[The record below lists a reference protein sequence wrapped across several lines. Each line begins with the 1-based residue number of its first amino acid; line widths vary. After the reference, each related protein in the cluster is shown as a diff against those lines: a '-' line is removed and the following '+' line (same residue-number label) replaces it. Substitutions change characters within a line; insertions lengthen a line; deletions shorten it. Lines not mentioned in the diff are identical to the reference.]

1 MRDGR
6 QTRSNVTVF
15 CEPHFMEIDQLS
27 SQEAIRY
34 KRQIVIPAFGEE
46 GQRQLKRASIFIAGL
61 GGLGAVSA
69 YYLAAA
75 GVGRLKIVDKDHVE
89 LENLNRQI
97 LYSTRDVGRLKTE
110 SAFEKLHALNP
121 LCRVDAQKV
130 EIRKDNALELIGDC
144 HIIVD
149 ATDNLET
156 RKYLNSVSVARQ
168 IPFIYGGIDG
178 FTGMV
183 TTFVPGDTPCLE
195 CLFPET
201 ISTTKNVGAIG
212 PIPGMIGAIQSL
224 EAIKICLGMNDLLK
238 NVLLC
243 INGMDMG
250 VKKLNL
256 RKDPECCCCGNQ
268 ANVENING

>member
-75 GVGRLKIVDKDHVE
+75 GVGRLKIMDKDHVE

-97 LYSTRDVGRLKTE
+97 LHSTSGIGLLKADSAQKRLAELNPEIKVETHAVKINGNIAEVSAGADLIIDCLDNIEARYILNDYSLKTLTPIVHGGINGYAGQISFISPPE
-110 SAFEKLHALNP
+110 TVCLRCIFPEPFKTDGPIPVIGASAG
-121 LCRVDAQKV
+121 
-130 EIRKDNALELIGDC
+130 IIGSMQAMEA
-144 HIIVD
+144 V
-149 ATDNLET
+149 
-156 RKYLNSVSVARQ
+156 KYLTGSGDLLKNKLL
-168 IPFIYGGIDG
+168 IIDG
-178 FTGMV
+178 FTWEIA
-183 TTFVPGDTPCLE
+183 D
-195 CLFPET
+195 
-201 ISTTKNVGAIG
+201 
-212 PIPGMIGAIQSL
+212 
-224 EAIKICLGMNDLLK
+224 
-238 NVLLC
+238 
-243 INGMDMG
+243 
-250 VKKLNL
+250 LNL
-256 RKDPECCCCGNQ
+256 EKNPECKACRQG
-268 ANVENING
+268 

>member
-1 MRDGR
+1 MPEGR
-6 QTRSNVTVF
+6 QTRPNFYVF
-15 CEPHFMEIDQLS
+15 CEPDFMEIDQLS
-27 SQEAIRY
+27 SQEHIRY
-34 KRQIVIPAFGEE
+34 SRQIMIPAFGRE
-46 GQRQLKRASIFIAGL
+46 GQRRLKRADIFVAGL
-61 GGLGAVSA
+61 GGLGSVSA

-75 GVGRLKIVDKDHVE
+75 GVGRLKIVDKDHVG

-97 LYSTRDVGRLKTE
+97 LYSTRDIGRSKTE
-110 SAFEKLHALNP
+110 SAFQKLHALNP
-121 LCRVDAQKV
+121 FCRIDALSAEIQK
-130 EIRKDNALELIGDC
+130 ENALELIGDC
-144 HIIVD
+144 HMIVD
-149 ATDNLET
+149 ATDNIET
-156 RKYLNSVSVARQ
+156 RKCLNSVSVAKQ

-201 ISTTKNVGAIG
+201 TAITGNVGTIG
-212 PIPGMIGAIQSL
+212 PIPGMIGAIQGL

-250 VKKLNL
+250 IKKLNL
-256 RKDPECCCCGNQ
+256 KKDSDCRCCGNL
-268 ANVENING
+268 ADVRTNE

>member
-1 MRDGR
+1 MVESR
-6 QTRSNVTVF
+6 QARSKTTVF
-15 CEPHFMEIDQLS
+15 CESHVMERERLS
-27 SQEAIRY
+27 SQEVIRY
-34 KRQIVIPAFGEE
+34 KRQIVIPAFGEK
-46 GQRQLKRASIFIAGL
+46 GQNQLKRANIFIAGL

-97 LYSTRDVGRLKTE
+97 LYGTGDVGRLKTE

-121 LCRVDAQKV
+121 LCHIDAQKA

-144 HIIVD
+144 RIIVD

-156 RKYLNSVSVARQ
+156 RRCLNSVSVARQ

-183 TTFVPGDTPCLE
+183 TTFIPGDTPCLE
-195 CLFPET
+195 CLFPKIT
-201 ISTTKNVGAIG
+201 ARAKKVGAMG

-224 EAIKICLGMNDLLK
+224 EAIKICLGMKDLLK
-238 NVLLC
+238 NTLLC

-256 RKDPECCCCGNQ
+256 RKDPECHVCGIRDQ
-268 ANVENING
+268 CGKY

>member
-1 MRDGR
+1 MCEGR
-6 QTRSNVTVF
+6 QTRFNVIVF
-15 CEPHFMEIDQLS
+15 CEVHFMETDLLS

-34 KRQIVIPAFGEE
+34 KRQIVIPAFGEK
-46 GQRQLKRASIFIAGL
+46 GQKQLRRASIFIAGL

-97 LYSTRDVGRLKTE
+97 LYSTRDVGRSKTE

-121 LCRVDAQKV
+121 LCRIDALKA
-130 EIRKDNALELIGDC
+130 EIRKDNALALIGDC

-156 RKYLNSVSVARQ
+156 RKCLNSVSVAKQ

-201 ISTTKNVGAIG
+201 IATTKKVGAMG
-212 PIPGMIGAIQSL
+212 PVPGMIGAIQSL

-238 NVLLC
+238 NTLLC
-243 INGMDMG
+243 IDGMDMG

-256 RKDPECCCCGNQ
+256 RKDPDCHCCGNQ
-268 ANVENING
+268 DQCGKY

>member
-1 MRDGR
+1 
-6 QTRSNVTVF
+6 
-15 CEPHFMEIDQLS
+15 METDQLS
-27 SQEAIRY
+27 TQEAIRY
-34 KRQIVIPAFGEE
+34 KRQIAIPAFGEE
-46 GQRQLKRASIFIAGL
+46 GQKKLKRASIFIAGL

-75 GVGRLKIVDKDHVE
+75 GVGRLKIADKDHVE

-97 LYSTRDVGRLKTE
+97 LYSTRDVGRSKSE

-121 LCRVDAQKV
+121 MCRINALKV

-149 ATDNLET
+149 ATDNLNT
-156 RKYLNSVSVARQ
+156 RKYLNSVSVAKH
-168 IPFIYGGIDG
+168 IPFVYGGIDG
-178 FTGMV
+178 FAGMV

-195 CLFPET
+195 CLFPQPT
-201 ISTTKNVGAIG
+201 ATTKKVGAMG
-212 PIPGMIGAIQSL
+212 PTPGMIGAIQSL
-224 EAIKICLGMNDLLK
+224 EAIKICLGMKDLLK

-250 VKKLNL
+250 IKKLNL
-256 RKDPECCCCGNQ
+256 KKDPDCHCCGNLS
-268 ANVENING
+268 NVRTNG

>member
-1 MRDGR
+1 M
-6 QTRSNVTVF
+6 
-15 CEPHFMEIDQLS
+15 DQVS

-34 KRQIVIPAFGEE
+34 SRQIMIPAFGEA
-46 GQRQLKRASIFIAGL
+46 GQRQLKHASILIAGL

-75 GVGRLKIVDKDHVE
+75 GVGRLKIVDRDHVG

-97 LYSTRDVGRLKTE
+97 LHSTQDIGRSKTE
-110 SAFEKLHALNP
+110 SAFQKLHALNP
-121 LCRVDAQKV
+121 LCRIDALKA

-149 ATDNLET
+149 ATDNIET
-156 RKYLNSVSVARQ
+156 RKCLNYVSVAKQ

-201 ISTTKNVGAIG
+201 ATITRNVGTIG

-224 EAIKICLGMNDLLK
+224 EAIKICLGMDTLLK
-238 NVLLC
+238 NTMLY
-243 INGMDMG
+243 IDGMDMG
-250 VKKLNL
+250 IKKLNL
-256 RKDPECCCCGNQ
+256 KKDPDCRCCGNST
-268 ANVENING
+268 NVRTNGQNNRGDY

>member
-1 MRDGR
+1 
-6 QTRSNVTVF
+6 
-15 CEPHFMEIDQLS
+15 MEKDQLS

-34 KRQIVIPAFGEE
+34 NRQIMIPVFGEE

-61 GGLGAVSA
+61 GGLGSVSA

-75 GVGRLKIVDKDHVE
+75 GVGRLKIVDKDHVG

-97 LYSTRDVGRLKTE
+97 LHSTQDIGRFKTE
-110 SAFEKLHALNP
+110 SAFQKLHALNP
-121 LCRVDAQKV
+121 LCRIDALKA

-149 ATDNLET
+149 ATDNIET
-156 RKYLNSVSVARQ
+156 RKCLNSVSVAKQ

-201 ISTTKNVGAIG
+201 NAITRNVGTIG

-224 EAIKICLGMNDLLK
+224 EAIKICLGMDTLLK
-238 NVLLC
+238 NTMLY
-243 INGMDMG
+243 IDGMDMG
-250 VKKLNL
+250 IKKLNL
-256 RKDPECCCCGNQ
+256 KKDPACRCCGKLTK
-268 ANVENING
+268 VRTNG

>member
-1 MRDGR
+1 MGESR
-6 QTRSNVTVF
+6 QTRSNTTVF
-15 CEPHFMEIDQLS
+15 CESHFMEREQLS
-27 SQEAIRY
+27 SQEVIRY
-34 KRQIVIPAFGEE
+34 KRQIVIPAVGEK
-46 GQRQLKRASIFIAGL
+46 GQKHLKRANIFIAGL

-97 LYSTRDVGRLKTE
+97 LYSTGDVGRSKTE

-121 LCRVDAQKV
+121 LCRIDAQKAG
-130 EIRKDNALELIGDC
+130 IRKDNALALIGDC

-156 RKYLNSVSVARQ
+156 RRCLNSVSVVRQ

-178 FTGMV
+178 FNGMV

-201 ISTTKNVGAIG
+201 TATTKKVGALG
-212 PIPGMIGAIQSL
+212 PVPGMIGAIQGL
-224 EAIKICLGMNDLLK
+224 EAIKICLGMKGLLK
-238 NVLLC
+238 NTLLC
-243 INGMDMG
+243 INGLDMG

-256 RKDPECCCCGNQ
+256 RKDPDCRCCGNQ
-268 ANVENING
+268 DQCG